1 VGSAVAEPD
10 EVKRYTGGT
19 MQYRRYE
26 HKKDKESVY
35 RILNEVGWVHDK
47 DKDKYLNDFLPKG
60 NTLVHDIDGEAEVMV
75 VSSIGDIRYQDEK
88 LIFAG
93 TTGVTASLLTRKQGL
108 AGRLTAIRMALDAA
122 DGAEVAGLSIF
133 DQGYYN
139 KLGFGNGNYEAVV
152 AFTPS
157 SLNIKRKVKIP
168 KRLSEKDLEKIHENR
183 VKRLNGHGGITLPK
197 YTTFSEMGEPAQNV
211 GFGYF
216 DDAGN
221 LTHHIWFTGK
231 GKENGPI
238 WVPWMAYETMDQLM
252 DLLALLK
259 SFEDQYYLV
268 RMIEPREI
276 QIQDFIDRPYL
287 TKSITKKSEFE
298 NLVYVS
304 AYWQLRILNLE
315 KCLEKTHL
323 DCEELK
329 FNLKLSDPVSKYLP
343 KDMEWQ
349 GIAGDYVITLGKNSS
364 ALKGKNDDLPTLT
377 ASVNA
382 FTRLWMG
389 IQPATT
395 LVYSDGIEA
404 PVDLLQKLDK
414 VFLLHAARANWQF

>member
-1 VGSAVAEPD
+1 
-10 EVKRYTGGT
+10 
-19 MQYRRYE
+19 MQYRKYDPE
-26 HKKDKESVY
+26 KDKDSVY

-47 DKDKYLNDFLPKG
+47 KNKYFNDFLPKG
-60 NTLVHDIDGEAEVMV
+60 NCLVHDIDDEPEVMV
-75 VSSIGDIRYQDEK
+75 ISSIGDIRYQDEK
-88 LIFAG
+88 LVFAG
-93 TTGVTASLLTRKQGL
+93 TTGVTASLLARKQGL

-157 SLNIKRKVKIP
+157 SLNIKRKVKMP
-168 KRLSEKDLEKIHENR
+168 KRLTEKDLEKIHKNREN
-183 VKRLNGHGGITLPK
+183 RLNGHGGITLPQ
-197 YTTFSEMGEPAQNV
+197 YTTFSEMGEPAKNV

-216 DDAGN
+216 DEAGN
-221 LTHHIWFTGK
+221 LTHHIWFMGK

-238 WVPWMAYETMDQLM
+238 WVHWMAYETMDQLM

-259 SFEDQYYLV
+259 SFEEQYYLI

-276 QIQDFIDRPYL
+276 QMQDFIDRPYL
-287 TKSITKKSEFE
+287 TKSITKKSEYE

-315 KCLEKTHL
+315 KCLAKTHL
-323 DCEELK
+323 DCKELK
-329 FNLKLSDPVSKYLP
+329 FNLKLSDSVKKYLP
-343 KDMEWQ
+343 ADMEWQ

-364 ALKGKNDDLPTLT
+364 ATKGEEDNLPTLA

-382 FTRLWMG
+382 FTRMWMG

-395 LVYSDGIEA
+395 LVYSDSIVA
-404 PVDLLQKLDK
+404 PEELLKQLDK
-414 VFLLHAARANWQF
+414 TFLLPPARTDWQF